1 MPSWP
6 KPAVTSIVTTR
17 FGQEFADSAI
27 ATQWCTAMT
36 LCEEFAYDMLYA
48 CLLLT
53 EERQDIQ
60 TRTEE
65 DRKKKLEFRN
75 KVRVWVYL

>member
-1 MPSWP
+1 
-6 KPAVTSIVTTR
+6 
-17 FGQEFADSAI
+17 
-27 ATQWCTAMT
+27 MT
-36 LCEEFAYDMLYA
+36 LCEEFAFDMLYA